1 MKTYGRVQA
10 VKQHKAKCVF
20 RPMIAALLVGLAVSI
35 ACVPAHATDDP
46 RPAAKVVGAYFPGQ
60 AASRYP
66 IARIPADKLTHL
78 FYAFATI
85 EEGRCVIKDADAG
98 AHFAALAELKRKHPR
113 LRTLI
118 SIGGWTAGGF
128 SDAALTSRSR
138 RRFVDSC
145 IALFF
150 DTHRG
155 SFDGIDIDWEYPVYG
170 GPSEIGAR
178 PQDRRNM
185 TLLAREFR
193 RQLSRIGQKRGQTFL
208 LTAALPAGRMQS
220 TGPYDPALSYEL
232 GKLAKVL
239 DFINLMTYDMGTAFT
254 MVSSFNAPLH
264 KVAEDPLGQPMRR
277 WNNVAG
283 AIDYYRQH
291 DVPADKLVLGVPFYG
306 RGYLV
311 SSEAN
316 RGLYQ
321 PYTAAFAP
329 GNWRDIKET
338 LLSDPQWEQH
348 WHPTAQTPWL
358 FHRGERKFVSYEDPK
373 SIGIRAQLA
382 KDRGLLGVFMWELTG
397 DDEEHSLLEA
407 MAR

>member
-1 MKTYGRVQA
+1 MKTCGRVQT
-10 VKQHKAKCVF
+10 VQQHKAMRVF
-20 RPMIAALLVGLAVSI
+20 RPMIAALLAGLAAST
-35 ACVPAHATDDP
+35 ACMPAHAADDT

-60 AASRYP
+60 AATRYP
-66 IARIPADKLTHL
+66 ISRIPADKLTHL

-85 EEGRCVIKDADAG
+85 EEGRCVIKEADAS
-98 AHFAALAELKRKHPR
+98 AHFAALAELKRNHPG

-145 IALFF
+145 VALFF

-155 SFDGIDIDWEYPVYG
+155 SFDGVDIDWEYPVYG
-170 GPSEIGAR
+170 GPAEIGAR
-178 PQDRRNM
+178 PQDKRNM
-185 TLLAREFR
+185 TLLVREFR
-193 RQLSRIGQKRGQTFL
+193 RQLGRVGQKRGQAFL

-220 TGPYDPALSYEL
+220 TGPYDPARSFEL
-232 GKLAKVL
+232 GELAKVL
-239 DFINLMTYDMGTAFT
+239 DFINLMTYDMGTAFS
-254 MVSSFNAPLH
+254 MVSSFNAPLRE
-264 KVAEDPLGQPMRR
+264 VAEDPLGQPMRR

-283 AIDYYRQH
+283 AVDYYRQQG
-291 DVPADKLVLGVPFYG
+291 VPAHKLVLGVPFYG

-316 RGLYQ
+316 HGLYQ

-329 GNWRDIKET
+329 GDWRAIKKT

-348 WHPTAQTPWL
+348 WHPVAQAPWL

-373 SIGIRAQLA
+373 SIGIRAQYA
-382 KDRGLLGVFMWELTG
+382 KDHGLLGVFTWELTG
-397 DDEEHSLLEA
+397 DDEQHGLLDA
-407 MAR
+407 MAH

>member
-1 MKTYGRVQA
+1 MR
-10 VKQHKAKCVF
+10 VF
-20 RPMIAALLVGLAVSI
+20 RRLIAAFLIGLVAGSASAVDS
-35 ACVPAHATDDP
+35 ARST
-46 RPAAKVVGAYFPGQ
+46 AKVVGAYFPGGS
-60 AASRYP
+60 ATRYP
-66 IARIPADKLTHL
+66 ISQIPADKLTHL

-85 EEGRCVIKDADAG
+85 EDGRCVAKSPDASE
-98 AHFAALAELKRKHPR
+98 HFTALAELKRKHPR

-118 SIGGWTAGGF
+118 SIGGWGAGGF
-128 SDAALTSRSR
+128 SDAASTARSR

-145 IALFF
+145 VALFF

-155 SFDGIDIDWEYPVYG
+155 SFDGVDIDWEYPVYG
-170 GPSEIGAR
+170 GPPEIGAR
-178 PQDRRNM
+178 RQDRRNM
-185 TLLAREFR
+185 TLMAREFR
-193 RQLSRIGQKRGQTFL
+193 RQLGKLGQKRGQAFL

-232 GKLAKVL
+232 GELAEVL
-239 DFINLMTYDMGTAFT
+239 DFINLMTYDMGTAFS
-254 MVSSFNAPLH
+254 MVASFNAPLH
-264 KVAEDPLGQPMRR
+264 EVVEDPLGQPMRR

-283 AIDYYRQH
+283 AIDYYQQQG
-291 DVPADKLVLGVPFYG
+291 VPAHKLVLGVPFYG

-316 RGLYQ
+316 HGLYQ
-321 PYTAAFAP
+321 PYASAFAP
-329 GNWRDIKET
+329 GDWRNMKRV

-348 WHPTAQTPWL
+348 WHPVAQAPWL

-397 DDEEHSLLEA
+397 DDEQHSLLEA